1 MSSDESTLPLNNRPP
16 LAENP
21 GMNDEKKN
29 KKEAKPRIRTMI
41 TDAQEYLKGKR
52 VSATQLLAE
61 QSDKGG
67 LYQRPK
73 QKRLTVLVYAAA
85 AIFIIVL
92 LIGSAFW
99 IVRVVSK
106 PAIEKPS
113 VPNPLIPTTS
123 QEIIELESLT
133 SELFLQEWRVLFT
146 RSLPPREFLQ
156 TPIFNKT
163 RNTFL
168 GSIDFFT
175 LLDASPPAL
184 LLGSLTNQITLGILD
199 TPRGNELLLL
209 LKARSFS
216 AAFAGMLAWENN
228 LLKDL
233 TSILSQSVTLD
244 QKNNIFQDRVIA
256 NHDVRVLENKN
267 DEPIIIYTIFNRQ
280 ILIIAQSTE
289 AIKSTIKQLSFF
301 PPQ

>member
-1 MSSDESTLPLNNRPP
+1 
-16 LAENP
+16 
-21 GMNDEKKN
+21 
-29 KKEAKPRIRTMI
+29 MI

-52 VSATQLLAE
+52 VSATQLFAE
-61 QSDKGG
+61 QSDKGN
-67 LYQRPK
+67 LYRKPK
-73 QKRLTVLVYAAA
+73 QKRLTAFIYVSA
-85 AIFIIVL
+85 AILSIVL

-133 SELFLQEWRVLFT
+133 SELFLQEWRVLFA
-146 RSLPPREFLQ
+146 RNLPPRELLQ

-163 RNTFL
+163 KNTFL
-168 GSIDFFT
+168 GSKEFFN
-175 LLDASPPAL
+175 LLDASPSAL
-184 LLGSLTNQITLGILD
+184 LLSSLTNQMTLGILD

-209 LKARSFS
+209 LKVRSFS
-216 AAFAGMLAWENN
+216 EAFAGMLAWENN

-233 TSILSQSVTLD
+233 EKILSQSITLD
-244 QKNNIFQDRVIA
+244 QGSNIFRDKVIA
-256 NHDVRVLENKN
+256 NHDVRILENKN
-267 DEPIIIYTIFNRQ
+267 DESIVIYTIFNRQ
-280 ILIIAQSTE
+280 ILIIAQSQK
-289 AIKSTIKQLSFF
+289 AIETAIRQLTFF